1 MYEAPQVAAR
11 LPRVSP
17 RRLLDRLRA
26 RFGDTSVIRSPALG
40 PPPPI
45 TRQHYGYFGKGVQP
59 PADALW
65 LYLRSSPSRR
75 VEWEEDL
82 VAGAL
87 RDELCLHR
95 ARPLAGWSDGR
106 RVTGISDPAFP
117 FGQWFPEPSPQVYRR
132 RVAAIASAYGFRVS
146 SLRFIHGLQYAPML
160 VVEARD
166 RKRFALDAPA
176 ILARLD
182 PFGNGQITFEG
193 FLLEARDADGPFLR
207 VFNAHRGVVM
217 GSQWAWD
224 EHYLP
229 YDHG

>member
-1 MYEAPQVAAR
+1 
-11 LPRVSP
+11 
-17 RRLLDRLRA
+17 
-26 RFGDTSVIRSPALG
+26 
-40 PPPPI
+40 
-45 TRQHYGYFGKGVQP
+45 
-59 PADALW
+59 
-65 LYLRSSPSRR
+65 
-75 VEWEEDL
+75 
-82 VAGAL
+82 
-87 RDELCLHR
+87 
-95 ARPLAGWSDGR
+95 
-106 RVTGISDPAFP
+106 
-117 FGQWFPEPSPQVYRR
+117 
-132 RVAAIASAYGFRVS
+132 
-146 SLRFIHGLQYAPML
+146 ML

-193 FLLEARDADGPFLR
+193 FFLEARDADGPFLR